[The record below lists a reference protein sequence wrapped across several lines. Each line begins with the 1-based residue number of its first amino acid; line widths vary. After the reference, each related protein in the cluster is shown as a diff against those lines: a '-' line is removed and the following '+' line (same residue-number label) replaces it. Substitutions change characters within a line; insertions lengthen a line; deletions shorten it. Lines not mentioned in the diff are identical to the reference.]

1 MWNFNYTTSKYDD
14 EKDSVK
20 WERTTGKL
28 FNLCSEYNEY
38 ISNPEKYANRNFY
51 LIRDEVNKSLG
62 KFVDIHGHKG
72 ILVGAV
78 LEDDDYY
85 YLVLDETRQ
94 VIFHSCCGGFK
105 EIQREDLSMN
115 FSVLL
120 WLRDNEPESL
130 LQIVIKCIESN
141 YVVPITSI
149 SVV

>member
-1 MWNFNYTTSKYDD
+1 MWNFNYTTSKYDGED
-14 EKDSVK
+14 DTK
-20 WERTTGKL
+20 WRRTTGKL

-51 LIRDEVNKSLG
+51 LIRDEVNENLG
-62 KFVDIHGHKG
+62 KFIDIYGHKG

-78 LEDDDYY
+78 LDDDDYY
-85 YLVLDETRQ
+85 YLVLDETRK

-105 EIQREDLSMN
+105 EVQREDLSMN

>member
-1 MWNFNYTTSKYDD
+1 MWNFNITSYRDGEEDD
-14 EKDSVK
+14 IK

-51 LIRDEVNKSLG
+51 LIRDKVNKSLG
-62 KFVDIHGHKG
+62 KFVDIYGHKG

-78 LEDDDYY
+78 LDDDDYY
-85 YLVLDETRQ
+85 YLVLDDTRK
-94 VIFHSCCGGFK
+94 VSFHSCCIRFE

-120 WLRDNEPESL
+120 WLRDNEPDSL
-130 LQIVIKCIESN
+130 LQIVIKCIERN